1 MITKV
6 YAVTVL
12 AVFIVKFLVE
22 KLKQLTIHDNRTL
35 VVVLMMLVFHI
46 YFNFNFNFFFV
57 LFIIV
62 SCSVAYLNNLQK
74 MNLFFGILNRNL
86 KIYGSHLW
94 KFNFKYLVSDFVNYT
109 KNHWCAASNCNFI
122 YLYCC
127 SFNFITC

>member
-1 MITKV
+1 MKHMITKV

-86 KIYGSHLW
+86 KIYGSHL
-94 KFNFKYLVSDFVNYT
+94 
-109 KNHWCAASNCNFI
+109 
-122 YLYCC
+122 
-127 SFNFITC
+127 